1 MKKFLSDKLIS
12 LADSLFAPLYIVG
25 GACRDFVLGDSL
37 SKDIDLASPTPISE
51 LLPIA
56 KSFGFSV
63 LAEYPRTSTLVLF
76 DGQRKYEY
84 TCFRRE
90 VYANGGEH
98 TPISTEFTDSVLEDA
113 CRRDFKCNA
122 LYYDIKQDK
131 FVDPL
136 NAMGDIKNKVIS
148 TTISPSEV
156 FSHDGLRL
164 LRLARF
170 SAELNFKIDEKTLL
184 GAKEN
189 ADKIKDISVER
200 IFEELKKILV
210 ADSKHSFSDKR
221 GHYNGLKVL
230 DKIGVLDIILPELT
244 LGRNLVQPKKYH
256 DHDVLEH
263 SLRAVLYS
271 PAETRLCA
279 LLHDVGKPYCY
290 HKHGNYY
297 FHADRGEKIARTILN
312 RLKAPKLE
320 IDKICFS
327 IKHHM
332 LDFSC
337 VREVKIRRLI
347 AGNLDFIQ
355 DLISLK
361 NADAKACRD
370 LEINFLGYD
379 RFVSIFNQ
387 MKTDGTPFSL
397 GDLKISSRELME
409 LGYEGKELGAIR
421 KKLRDRCVDNPTLNS
436 REILIKMAKSVKNN

>member
-12 LADSLFAPLYIVG
+12 LAFSLHAPLYIVG
-25 GACRDFVLGDSL
+25 GACRDFILDGSI
-37 SKDIDLASPTPISE
+37 SIDIDLASPTSTSDI
-51 LLPIA
+51 LPLA
-56 KSFGFSV
+56 KKLGFSI

-90 VYANGGEH
+90 IYADGGAH
-98 TPISTEFTDSVLEDA
+98 TPISIEFTDSVFEDA

-122 LYYDIKQDK
+122 LYYDIKLDK

-136 NAMGDIKNKVIS
+136 NAISDIKNRIIS
-148 TTISPSEV
+148 SVVSPEIV

-170 SAELNFKIDEKTLL
+170 SAELNFKIDDLTLL
-184 GAKEN
+184 GAREN
-189 ADKIKDISVER
+189 ADKIKDISAER

-210 ADSKHSFSDKR
+210 ADSKHFFSDKR

-230 DKIGVLDIILPELT
+230 DKIGVLDIVLPELT
-244 LGRNLVQPKKYH
+244 LGRNLEQPEKYH

-271 PAETRLCA
+271 PPQTRLCA

-290 HKHGNYY
+290 YKHGNYY
-297 FHADRGEKIARTILN
+297 FHADRGEKIAKNVLT
-312 RLKAPKLE
+312 RLKAPKDE
-320 IDKICFS
+320 ISRTCFL

-337 VREVKIRRLI
+337 VKEAKIRRLI
-347 AGNLDFIQ
+347 ADNYEFMQ

-361 NADAKACRD
+361 NADARACRD
-370 LEINFLGYD
+370 LDVNFLGYD
-379 RFVSIFNQ
+379 RFIYILSQV
-387 MKTDGTPFSL
+387 KTDGTPFSL
-397 GDLKISSRELME
+397 SDLKITSRELME
-409 LGYEGKELGAIR
+409 LGFKGKQLGEIR
-421 KKLRDRCVDNPTLNS
+421 KKLRNLCVDNPSLNS
-436 REILIKMAKSVKNN
+436 REILIKMAKKQKK

>member
-1 MKKFLSDKLIS
+1 LVLP
-12 LADSLFAPLYIVG
+12 LAKNL
-25 GACRDFVLGDSL
+25 
-37 SKDIDLASPTPISE
+37 
-51 LLPIA
+51 
-56 KSFGFSV
+56 GFSI

-90 VYANGGEH
+90 IYANGGAH
-98 TPISTEFTDSVLEDA
+98 TPISTEFTDSVFEDA

-122 LYYDIKQDK
+122 LYYDIKLDK

-136 NAMGDIKNKVIS
+136 NALFDIKNKIIS
-148 TTISPSEV
+148 TVVSPEMV

-170 SAELNFKIDEKTLL
+170 SAELNFKIDNLTLL

-200 IFEELKKILV
+200 IFEELKKILL
-210 ADSKHSFSDKR
+210 ADSKHSFSDKM

-244 LGRNLVQPKKYH
+244 LGRNLEQPKKYH

-271 PAETRLCA
+271 PPEIRLCA

-297 FHADRGEKIARTILN
+297 FHADRGEKIAKNILT
-312 RLKAPKLE
+312 RLKAPKNE
-320 IDKICFS
+320 IAKICFL

-332 LDFSC
+332 LDFSS

-347 AGNLDFIQ
+347 ADNYEFIQ

-361 NADAKACRD
+361 NADARACRD
-370 LEINFLGYD
+370 LDVNFNGYD
-379 RFVSIFNQ
+379 RFISILTK
-387 MKTDGTPFSL
+387 MKTDGTPISL
-397 GDLKISSRELME
+397 TDLKISSQELMA
-409 LGYEGKELGAIR
+409 LGYKGKELGEIR
-421 KKLRDRCVDNPTLNS
+421 KKLRNTCVDNPSLNS
-436 REILIKMAKSVKNN
+436 REILIKMAKSLKNN

>member
-1 MKKFLSDKLIS
+1 MKRFLSDKLIS
-12 LADSLFAPLYIVG
+12 LANSFSAPLYIVG
-25 GACRDFVLGDSL
+25 GACRDFVLDGSI
-37 SKDIDLASPTPISE
+37 STDIDLASPTPIGDV
-51 LLPIA
+51 LPLA
-56 KSFGFSV
+56 KSLGFSI
-63 LAEYPRTSTLVLF
+63 LAEYPRTSTLVIF

-84 TCFRRE
+84 TCFRKE
-90 VYANGGEH
+90 IYANGGAH
-98 TPISTEFTDSVLEDA
+98 TPISTEFTDSVFEDA

-122 LYYDIKQDK
+122 LYYDIKLDK

-136 NAMGDIKNKVIS
+136 NAMDDIKNKIIS
-148 TTISPSEV
+148 TVVSPEIV

-170 SAELNFKIDEKTLL
+170 SAELNFKIDNLTLL

-200 IFEELKKILV
+200 IFEELKKILL
-210 ADSKHSFSDKR
+210 ADSKHSFSDKM

-230 DKIGVLDIILPELT
+230 DKIGVLDVILPELT
-244 LGRNLVQPKKYH
+244 LGRNLEQPKKYH

-271 PAETRLCA
+271 PPESRLCA

-297 FHADRGEKIARTILN
+297 FHADRGEKIVRTILN

-320 IDKICFS
+320 IDKTCFL

-337 VREVKIRRLI
+337 VKEVKIRRLI
-347 AGNLDFIQ
+347 ADNLEFIQ

-361 NADAKACRD
+361 NADARACRD
-370 LEINFLGYD
+370 LDINFSGYD
-379 RFVSIFNQ
+379 RFIAIFNQ

-397 GDLKISSRELME
+397 TDLKISSHELME
-409 LGYEGKELGAIR
+409 LGYKGKELGEIR
-421 KKLRDRCVDNPTLNS
+421 KKLRGLCVDNPSLNS
-436 REILIKMAKSVKNN
+436 REILIKMAKKRKK

>member
-1 MKKFLSDKLIS
+1 MKRFLSDKLIS
-12 LADSLFAPLYIVG
+12 LASTLTAPLYIVG
-25 GACRDFVLGDSL
+25 GACRDFILDGSI
-37 SKDIDLASPTPISE
+37 STDIDLASPTPTSE
-51 LLPIA
+51 ILPIA
-56 KSFGFSV
+56 KSLGFSI
-63 LAEYPRTSTLVLF
+63 LAEYPRTATLVLF

-90 VYANGGEH
+90 IYADGGAH
-98 TPISTEFTDSVLEDA
+98 TPISTEFTDSVFEDA

-122 LYYDIKQDK
+122 LYYDIKLDE
-131 FVDPL
+131 FIDPL
-136 NAMGDIKNKVIS
+136 NALFDIKNKIIS
-148 TTISPSEV
+148 TVVSPEMV

-170 SAELNFKIDEKTLL
+170 SAELNFKIENLTLL
-184 GAKEN
+184 GAREN

-244 LGRNLVQPKKYH
+244 LGRNLEQPKKYH

-271 PAETRLCA
+271 PPQIRLCA

-290 HKHGNYY
+290 YKHGNYY

-312 RLKAPKLE
+312 RLKAPKDE
-320 IDKICFS
+320 IAKICFL
-327 IKHHM
+327 IKYHM

-337 VREVKIRRLI
+337 VKEVKIRRLI
-347 AGNLDFIQ
+347 ADNYEFIQ

-361 NADAKACRD
+361 NADARACRD
-370 LEINFLGYD
+370 LDVNFNGYD
-379 RFVSIFNQ
+379 RFISILDQ
-387 MKTDGTPFSL
+387 VKVDGTPISL
-397 GDLKISSRELME
+397 GDLNISSRELME
-409 LGYEGKELGAIR
+409 LGFTGKELGEIR
-421 KKLRDRCVDNPTLNS
+421 KKLRDECVDKPSLNS
-436 REILIKMAKSVKNN
+436 REILIKMAKKSKK